1 LELLIACAP
10 AKVIITGEHFVVHG
24 QPALAAAVSLY
35 SRAAVDAG
43 APGIIKISSP
53 NLGVSDTFSTT
64 QIGDKDLST
73 SARST
78 LEPLRRVVVAVLER
92 AARAD
97 QGLVVEV
104 TSNIPVGVGLGS
116 SASTAVSTAFAV
128 ARFLDL
134 RIDRSEICELASVQE
149 RIIHKKPSGID
160 SATTARGGIILF
172 KIGESPA
179 SLRQRDQFSIVVGNS
194 GKERST
200 GDLVSAINRRVEVGD
215 KDLARISEAAGML
228 TNEAVHA
235 YKKGD
240 FHKLGELMDS
250 NHELLVKIGVSTPQ
264 LDRLVKVAKSAGA
277 LGAKLTGAGGGG
289 CVIALSRP
297 EDSAKIAEAIADAG
311 AKPYLVGIDWSGVRE
326 LSQGAER

>member
-1 LELLIACAP
+1 MVITYAP

-24 QPALAAAVSLY
+24 QPALSAAVSLY
-35 SRAAVDAG
+35 SRVAVDAG
-43 APGIIKISSP
+43 TTGTIKISSP
-53 NLGVSDTFSTT
+53 NLGVSDIFSTA

-78 LEPLRRVVVAVLER
+78 LEPLRRVVMAVLER
-92 AARAD
+92 AMRTD

-104 TSNIPVGVGLGS
+104 TSHIPVGVGLGS

-134 RIDRSEICELASVQE
+134 RIDRSEVCELASVQE
-149 RIIHKKPSGID
+149 QIIHKKPSGID
-160 SATTARGGIILF
+160 STTAARGGVILF

-179 SLRQRDQFSIVVGNS
+179 SLPQRDQFRIVVGNT

-200 GDLVSAINRRVEVGD
+200 GDLVSAITRRVEVGD

-228 TNEAVHA
+228 THEAVHA
-235 YKKGD
+235 YEKGD
-240 FHKLGELMDS
+240 FHRLGELMDA

-289 CVIALSRP
+289 CMIALSRP
-297 EDSAKIAEAIADAG
+297 EDSTKIAEAIADAG

-326 LSQGAER
+326 LSQ